1 MRTPLRTRP
10 GRAVSLGVGVA
21 GLLFAATAC
30 GTAWGAGAGNGAA
43 PAANTGT
50 LATST
55 STSTS
60 LSATDRTQA
69 AAAFTACMRS
79 NGVAD
84 FPGITIDENGQVHLS
99 LSNSSVDPISATYR
113 QAAQTCAHLLPS
125 GSALPQD
132 PAVPKVDT
140 PAMDFSCSGD
150 CPKAPGTPAPPS

>member
-10 GRAVSLGVGVA
+10 GRAVSLGIGVA
-21 GLLFAATAC
+21 GLLLAATAC
-30 GTAWGAGAGNGAA
+30 GTAWGASAENGIA
-43 PAANTGT
+43 PAANTGP

-55 STSTS
+55 STN
-60 LSATDRTQA
+60 LSATDRAQA

-99 LSNSSVDPISATYR
+99 LSGSSVDPISATYR
-113 QAAQTCAHLLPS
+113 QAAQTCSHLLPS

-140 PAMDFSCSGD
+140 PAMNFSCSGD